1 MTHETQELLEF
12 MTRPGARL
20 VADMKKLDGDIMI
33 LGAGGKIG
41 PSMAITAKRAADAA
55 GTGARV
61 FAASLFDG
69 EEAPEA
75 MRRAGVE
82 VIAADLSD
90 PAQLAALPDA
100 KNVIFMAGRK
110 FGTVGRESA
119 TWQTNV
125 ILPYLAAER
134 YAGSRFVAFSTGN
147 VYGMAPVVSGGF
159 CEDDVLR
166 PIGEYAQ
173 SCLGRERILEHCS
186 EKNRTPML
194 IFRLNYAIDLR
205 YGVLYD
211 IAKAIMDERPI
222 DVSQGV
228 FNCIWQGDVCE
239 YAIRSLLRTAVPPE
253 KLNVSSPEALSI
265 RWAAKELGKRLGKEP
280 RFTGEEV
287 NSALFSNCQKLVRTM
302 GAPTVGILSMMDMV
316 ADWILR
322 GGEAISAP
330 THFET
335 TNGVY

>member
-1 MTHETQELLEF
+1 MTHETQELMEF

-20 VADMKKLDGDIMI
+20 VADMKRLDGDIMI

-61 FAASLFDG
+61 FAVSLFDG
-69 EEAPEA
+69 EEVPEA

-110 FGTVGRESA
+110 FGTVGHESA

-159 CEDDVLR
+159 CEDDMPR

-186 EKNRTPML
+186 EKSRTPML

-211 IAKAIMDERPI
+211 IAKAIMDERSI

-302 GAPTVGILSMMDMV
+302 GAPTVGVLSMMDMV
-316 ADWILR
+316 ADWILH